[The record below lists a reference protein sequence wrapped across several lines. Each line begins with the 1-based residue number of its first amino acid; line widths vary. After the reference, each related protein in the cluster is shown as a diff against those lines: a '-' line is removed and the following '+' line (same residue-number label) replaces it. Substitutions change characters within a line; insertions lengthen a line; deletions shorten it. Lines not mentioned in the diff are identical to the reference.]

1 MGHPKNGENQ
11 QPHEPPR
18 LDPAPDPGPEGTVD
32 IFRGGNES
40 KSGSKTSDKKTSD
53 KKGSK

>member
-1 MGHPKNGENQ
+1 MGHPKNGEKLQ
-11 QPHEPPR
+11 DPAPR
-18 LDPAPDPGPEGTVD
+18 LDPAPDPPPNEAPVD

-40 KSGSKTSDKKTSD
+40 QSGSKTSDKKTG